1 MSRMIEITQKG
12 DFSKVTGYLEHLK
25 EKFRRGLL
33 DKYGK
38 RGVEALS
45 IATPVDTGLT
55 SQSWSYKVQN
65 RKGQARII
73 FENSNVNKYVNI
85 AIILDT
91 GHATG
96 GGGWVQGRNY
106 ISPAIQPIFDAL
118 AEEAWKEVSRV

>member
-1 MSRMIEITQKG
+1 MSGMIKITQKG
-12 DFSKVTGYLEHLK
+12 DFSKVTGYLERIK
-25 EKFRRGLL
+25 EGFRRGLL

-38 RGVEALS
+38 KGVEALS

-55 SQSWSYKVQN
+55 AQSWSYKIQN
-65 RKGQARII
+65 EKGRATIT
-73 FENSNVNKYVNI
+73 FENSNVNRYVNI

-106 ISPAIQPIFDAL
+106 ISPAIQPIFDEL
-118 AEEAWKEVSRV
+118 AKEAWKEVSQV

>member
-1 MSRMIEITQKG
+1 MIKITQNG
-12 DFSKVTGYLEHLK
+12 DFSKVTGYLERAK
-25 EKFRRGLL
+25 EGFGKGIL

-55 SQSWSYKVQN
+55 SQSWRYKIQN
-65 RKGQARII
+65 DKGRASIV
-73 FENSNVNKYVNI
+73 FENTNVNKYVNI

-106 ISPAIQPIFDAL
+106 ISPTIQPIFDEL
-118 AEEAWKEVSRV
+118 VEEAWKEVSKV

>member
-1 MSRMIEITQKG
+1 MSRMIKITQKG
-12 DFSKVTGYLEHLK
+12 DFSKVTGYLERVK
-25 EKFRRGLL
+25 EGFKRGLL

-55 SQSWSYKVQN
+55 AQSWSYKIENTKERAV
-65 RKGQARII
+65 IS

-96 GGGWVQGRNY
+96 GGGWVRGRNY
-106 ISPAIQPIFDAL
+106 ITPTVQPIFDAL
-118 AEEAWKEVSRV
+118 AKEAWKEVSKV